1 MSIAKILVPLNGSRK
16 DRVSLETAF
25 ALAKRL
31 HAFVD
36 AVFVH
41 PDVREAMPVSDMPIS
56 PEIMQSIIDAA
67 DAAKKAAAN
76 AARESFSMAA
86 ARCDA
91 KIVSVPEKGDTV
103 TTTYREETGHLRDV
117 MDREAGLSDLVVF
130 PSMAGTDSENV
141 RQPLIDVLTRQ
152 GRPVLLCAERACKT
166 VGSAVLIG
174 WDGGAAAA
182 QALTA
187 ALPVL
192 EKADAVQ
199 FACVR
204 PDNTSERPL
213 RDAKEYLSLHGVKA
227 CETLISAPKLSIAEE
242 LLETA
247 EASEYDL
254 LVCGGY
260 GHSRILET
268 VFGGTTDY
276 LLSHATIPIFLAH

>member
-1 MSIAKILVPLNGSRK
+1 MSIAKILVPLSGSQK
-16 DRVSLETAF
+16 DRVSLDTAF

-31 HAFVD
+31 NAFVD
-36 AVFVH
+36 AVIVH
-41 PDVREAMPVSDMPIS
+41 PDIREAIPISDLPIS

-67 DAAKKAAAN
+67 EAAKKKAAG

-86 ARCDA
+86 AHCDA
-91 KIVSVPEKGDTV
+91 RIVSQPEKGDHV

-117 MDREAGLSDLVVF
+117 LDREAVLSDLVVF
-130 PSMAGTDSENV
+130 PSMMGTDSENI

-152 GRPVLLCAERACKT
+152 GRPVLLCAERAFKT

-182 QALTA
+182 QALSA
-187 ALPVL
+187 SLPIL

-204 PDNTSERPL
+204 PDSTSERPL
-213 RDAKEYLSLHGVKA
+213 RDAQEYLALHDIKA
-227 CETLISAPKLSIAEE
+227 CETLIAAPKLSIAQE

-247 EASEYDL
+247 AASEYDL

-260 GHSRILET
+260 GHSRMLET

-276 LLSHATIPIFLAH
+276 LLSHATMPIFLAH

>member
-56 PEIMQSIIDAA
+56 PEIMQSIYDAA
-67 DAAKKAAAN
+67 DAAEKTAAK

-86 ARCDA
+86 AQADA
-91 KIVSVPEKGDTV
+91 RIVSVPERGDPI

-117 MDREAGLSDLVVF
+117 MDREAALSDLVVF
-130 PSMAGTDSENV
+130 PSIAGTDSENV
-141 RQPLIDVLTRQ
+141 RQPLVDVLTRH
-152 GRPVLLCAERACKT
+152 GRPVLLCAERGCKT
-166 VGSAVLIG
+166 VGSAVLVG
-174 WDGGAAAA
+174 WDGGRAAA

-187 ALPVL
+187 SLPIL

-213 RDAKEYLSLHGVKA
+213 HDAKEYLSLHGVKA
-227 CETLISAPKLSIAEE
+227 CETLIKTPKLTIAEE

-247 EASEYDL
+247 AASEYDL

-260 GHSRILET
+260 GHSRMMET

-276 LLSHATIPIFLAH
+276 LLSHASIPIFLAH

>member
-1 MSIAKILVPLNGSRK
+1 MSIAKILVPLTGSQK
-16 DRVSLETAF
+16 DRVALDTAF

-31 HAFVD
+31 GAFVD

-41 PDVREAMPVSDMPIS
+41 SDVREALPLSDMPIS

-67 DAAKKAAAN
+67 ETAKKTAAN

-86 ARCDA
+86 AYCDA
-91 KIVSVPEKGDTV
+91 RIVSVPEKGDPV
-103 TTTYREETGHLRDV
+103 TTTYRQETGHLRDV
-117 MDREAGLSDLVVF
+117 LDREAALADLVVF
-130 PSMAGTDSENV
+130 PSMAGTGSENM
-141 RQPLIDVLTRQ
+141 RQPLIDVLTRF
-152 GRPVLLCAERACKT
+152 GRPVLLCAERALKT
-166 VGSAVLIG
+166 TGSAVLIG

-187 ALPVL
+187 SLPIL

-204 PDNTSERPL
+204 PDNASERPL
-213 RDAKEYLSLHGVKA
+213 RDAKEYLSLHGIKA
-227 CETLISAPKLSIAEE
+227 SETLIEAPKLPIAQE

-247 EASEYDL
+247 AASEYDL

-260 GHSRILET
+260 GHSRMLET

-276 LLSHATIPIFLAH
+276 LLSHTTVPVFLAH